1 VDIVGFISSQNLFDI
16 LFVLFLAGFFVLGY
30 IQGTIRRLLGIASV
44 LFSFLVAANLRD
56 PVGSFLASNWTQFPA
71 EYAYMI
77 GFLGMFLVGVVAFSL
92 LIQGFYK
99 KTPLLQNSTIVDE
112 VLGGILGVVQGLLII
127 GCLIIILDSYFRLP
141 GTKPPD
147 PDELPFL
154 RSFFEAYDGSTV
166 ASLYRETLI
175 PLFFAV
181 FGFFIPKD
189 IQALFPHLND

>member
-1 VDIVGFISSQNLFDI
+1 MDIVGFITSQNLFDI
-16 LFVLFLAGFFVLGY
+16 LFVLFLAGFFILGF

-56 PVGSFLASNWTQFPA
+56 PVGSFLAANWTQFPA
-71 EYAYMI
+71 QYAYMI
-77 GFLGMFLVGVVAFSL
+77 GFLAMFVIGVIGFSI

-112 VLGGILGVVQGLLII
+112 VLGGVLGIVQALLIL

-154 RSFFEAYDGSTV
+154 RSFFEAYDSSAT
-166 ASLYRETLI
+166 ATLFRDTLI
-175 PLFFAV
+175 PIFFAV

-189 IQALFPHLND
+189 IQALFPQAKV

>member
-1 VDIVGFISSQNLFDI
+1 VDIVGFITSQNLFDI

-44 LFSFLVAANLRD
+44 LFSFLVSANLRD
-56 PVGSFLASNWTQFPA
+56 PVGSFLAANWTQFPA
-71 EYAYMI
+71 QYAYMI
-77 GFLGMFLVGVVAFSL
+77 GFLGMFLVGVVGFSV

-99 KTPLLQNSTIVDE
+99 KTPLLQNSTLVDE
-112 VLGGILGVVQGLLII
+112 VLGGVLGVVQGLLIV

-154 RSFFEAYDGSTV
+154 RSFFEAYDAST
-166 ASLYRETLI
+166 AAALYRDTLI
-175 PLFFAV
+175 PLFFAI

-189 IQALFPHLND
+189 IQALFPGGKA

>member
-1 VDIVGFISSQNLFDI
+1 MDIVGFITSQSLFDI
-16 LFVLFLAGFFVLGY
+16 VFVLALAGGFVLGFV
-30 IQGTIRRLLGIASV
+30 QGTIRRLLGIASV

-56 PVGSFLASNWTQFPA
+56 PVGTFLASNWTQFPA
-71 EYAYMI
+71 QYSYMI
-77 GFLGMFLVGVVAFSL
+77 GFLGMFLVGVVGFSL

-112 VLGGILGVVQGLLII
+112 VLGGILGVVQVLLIV

-141 GTKPPD
+141 GTTPD

-154 RSFFEAYDGSTV
+154 RSIFEAYDTSAAG
-166 ASLYRETLI
+166 ALFRDTLI

-189 IQALFPHLND
+189 IQALFGRGGTA